1 MHTYSRHAI
10 IGLCAG
16 ALGSLILAN
25 TLHTSVVAVLL
36 GIVVGILYALSFRP
50 TPQAYLDS
58 IMTASAVG
66 VGLWVG
72 ISVLLLPLLSGQLP
86 PWTATGMRL
95 LFPAL
100 VGWVL
105 YSACMGLLVQ
115 AFSDLA
121 RGILGPERQSSLPE
135 RIIETR
141 IVILGGGF
149 AGVTTA
155 ETLEHLFGSDPS
167 VSLTI
172 VSDVNSLL
180 FTPMLAEVA
189 GGSLEPT
196 HISSPLR
203 TSLQRTD
210 VVHERVEQIDT
221 TQKRIILAASGQSTQ
236 RRELPFD
243 HLVLAVGSVSNY
255 LGLQGV
261 EAHAFDF
268 KTLIDA
274 VYLRN
279 HLITLLEQADQET
292 DLVKRQSLL
301 TIVIAGA
308 GFAGAELA
316 GAINDFVRGSLP
328 YYPNIPINEVQIV
341 VIHSRER
348 ILPELSDSLAH
359 YALESMRTRGVT
371 FRLNTRLVA
380 AREGVVVL
388 NTKEEIR
395 AETLVW
401 TAGVAPNPLI
411 QTLSAE
417 HDARDALLVD
427 TTLAVPGLPGLWA
440 VGDCASVPDAK
451 TGQPCPPTAQFA
463 IREAK
468 TLAYNIYASVHGH
481 PLKPF
486 HFDALGILCVVG
498 YQTACAEIKGV
509 RFSGFLAWLM
519 WRGIYLAKLPGLERQ
534 LRVLSDWIVELFFPR
549 DIVQT
554 IAMDDDQRK
563 QKRMVRSADRE
574 MRTAQSKEQR

>member
-1 MHTYSRHAI
+1 
-10 IGLCAG
+10 
-16 ALGSLILAN
+16 
-25 TLHTSVVAVLL
+25 
-36 GIVVGILYALSFRP
+36 
-50 TPQAYLDS
+50 
-58 IMTASAVG
+58 
-66 VGLWVG
+66 
-72 ISVLLLPLLSGQLP
+72 
-86 PWTATGMRL
+86 
-95 LFPAL
+95 
-100 VGWVL
+100 
-105 YSACMGLLVQ
+105 
-115 AFSDLA
+115 
-121 RGILGPERQSSLPE
+121 
-135 RIIETR
+135 
-141 IVILGGGF
+141 
-149 AGVTTA
+149 
-155 ETLEHLFGSDPS
+155 

-203 TSLQRTD
+203 TSLHRTD

-221 TQKRIILAASGQSTQ
+221 TQKRIVLAASGQNAQ

-243 HLVLAVGSVSNY
+243 HLVLAMGSVSNY
-255 LGLQGV
+255 LGLQGI
-261 EAHAFDF
+261 EANAFDF
-268 KTLIDA
+268 KTLTDA
-274 VYLRN
+274 IYLRN
-279 HLITLLEQADQET
+279 HIITLLEQADQET
-292 DLVKRQSLL
+292 DPARRQALL
-301 TIVIAGA
+301 TFVIAGA

-316 GAINDFVRGSLP
+316 GAMNDFMRGSLP
-328 YYPNIPINEVQIV
+328 YYPTIPTDEARVI

-401 TAGVAPNPLI
+401 TAGVAPNPLM

-417 HDARDALLVD
+417 HDTRGALLVD

-451 TGQPCPPTAQFA
+451 TGQSCPPTAQFA

-468 TLAYNIYASVHGH
+468 TLAHNIYATVHRR

-498 YQTACAEIKGV
+498 YQTACAEIALPHEKSYPLVRFSSLFLSSVCGSGGSSPLTSRGFWKRPLSCLSLHKGV
-509 RFSGFLAWLM
+509 RFLVRQVGLGEVASSLPLSVGSGSLGRFC
-519 WRGIYLAKLPGLERQ
+519 RGGD
-534 LRVLSDWIVELFFPR
+534 S
-549 DIVQT
+549 
-554 IAMDDDQRK
+554 
-563 QKRMVRSADRE
+563 S
-574 MRTAQSKEQR
+574 